1 MMMKPL
7 FLVFAISAGCV
18 TAGAFYAATVQKG
31 VQKERVRVVAEGKK
45 TDAKAS
51 KARAAVASKP
61 LSSVLDGQYRD

>member
-1 MMMKPL
+1 MIKPI

-31 VQKERVRVVAEGKK
+31 VKQERARVEVIGKK
-45 TDAKAS
+45 IDAKAS

-61 LSSVLDGQYRD
+61 ANSVLDGQYRD